1 MSADSSRADRTAE
14 LVREI
19 LRRNRE
25 EKARGFASP
34 NAAFPPEDAPVPQ
47 GDAVVSDAVARVLA
61 QMRGGCAVPPAP
73 PAPPLPSASSPSL
86 PSPAAPPV
94 MAGAPPLPPPLAE
107 DSLTNLIPSGLAAAP
122 PPLADDA
129 ALLPP
134 PPAAERGAF
143 KKRKR
148 RSESRAERRAK
159 DEEKKEKEALD
170 ARAAS
175 FALGALAGT
184 VAPTAVAAVPDEF
197 LASITLAPAAPEANL
212 GSLAL
217 AGAAGSPDVFLQELS
232 QTNVSDENAADTRE
246 LLGEQSTL
254 KKAADDAPSWLTS
267 LIIHLIVL
275 LFLAFL
281 FIKTDL
287 HKTNEIVSEPGFSD
301 EVVIDEVF
309 DPDAAVVD
317 AEKVE
322 VDAESLEVDSEIAKD
337 VPDVSAFNEDSAEA
351 LTVTEEVAGLEA
363 SLGDVE
369 NLLGTLNGDDLAGR
383 GEMKAALIAS
393 GGGSEGSEKSVALAL
408 AWIAEHQLPDGSWSF
423 QIGTCPTCGGR
434 CRNPGSKD
442 AWIAATSI
450 ALLPF
455 LAAGNTPTT
464 GKYKKVVAKGINY
477 LMLHGVSTEYGVS
490 FREEDS
496 PEYAALSDEEKRN
509 AGGNMYSHGLAAITL
524 CETYAMLSP
533 RDKRRFQELGYL
545 AQDAIRFIE
554 NAQLDD
560 GGWRY
565 TPQQKLSPKERE
577 KGYVGDTSVAGWQ
590 LMALKSAQLAG
601 LGVDAGTVRGA
612 RDFLRDV
619 VSFDYESRYNYTAG
633 VGSSNATDSIGLL
646 CRLYLDWGIEN
657 PDLIRGVNRLS
668 DIGPRLNDPYYTY
681 DAAQLMYNVGGS
693 TWNRWN
699 GRVRDELIRTQE
711 MEGHERGSWFPQNA
725 DGHCIT
731 GGRLYA
737 TSLNCMVLEVY
748 YRHMP
753 LYQKMEQ
760 STNFP
765 IDVPAE

>member
-1 MSADSSRADRTAE
+1 MSADSPRVDRTSE

-61 QMRGGCAVPPAP
+61 QMRGGAVSPAP
-73 PAPPLPSASSPSL
+73 LAPPLPSASASSPSL

-159 DEEKKEKEALD
+159 DKEKKEKEALD

-197 LASITLAPAAPEANL
+197 LASITLAPTAPEANL

-267 LIIHLIVL
+267 LIIHLIIL

-281 FIKTDL
+281 FIRTDL
-287 HKTNEIVSEPGFSD
+287 HKTLEVVSEPGFSD

-317 AEKVE
+317 AETVE
-322 VDAESLEVDSEIAKD
+322 VDAESLEVEAEVAED
-337 VPDVSAFNEDSAEA
+337 VPDVSAFNEDTAEA
-351 LTVTEEVAGLEA
+351 LTVTEEDAGLEA

-408 AWIAEHQLPDGSWSF
+408 AWIAEHQMPDGSWSF
-423 QIGTCPTCGGR
+423 HMGMCPTCGGR

-442 AWIAATSI
+442 APIAATSM

-464 GKYKKVVAKGINY
+464 GKYKKVVAKGMNY
-477 LMLHGVSTEYGVS
+477 LTSHGVSTEYGVS
-490 FREEDS
+490 FREGD
-496 PEYAALSDEEKRN
+496 
-509 AGGNMYSHGLAAITL
+509 GNMYSHGLAAITL

-533 RDKRRFQELGYL
+533 RDKKRFRQLGYL
-545 AQDAIRFIE
+545 AQDAIHFIE
-554 NAQLDD
+554 YAQADD

-565 TPQQKLSPKERE
+565 VPKQP
-577 KGYVGDTSVAGWQ
+577 GDTSVAGWQ

-601 LGVDAGTVRGA
+601 LDVNAEVVRGA

-619 VSFDYESRYNYTAG
+619 VSLDYESRYAYMAG
-633 VGSSNATDSIGLL
+633 ASESDATDSIGLL

-668 DIGPRLNDPYYTY
+668 NDIGPKLNVPYYTY
-681 DAAQLMYNVGGS
+681 YATQLMYNVGGS

-725 DGHCIT
+725 DSHCIT